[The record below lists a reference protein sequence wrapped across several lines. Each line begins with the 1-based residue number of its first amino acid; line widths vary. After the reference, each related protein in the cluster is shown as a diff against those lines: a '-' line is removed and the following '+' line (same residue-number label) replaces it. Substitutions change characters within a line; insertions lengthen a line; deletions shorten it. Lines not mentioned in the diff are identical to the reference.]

1 MGNASA
7 FFSSVALLLPLVS
20 AGQALVDPCR
30 FVRHP
35 IAVFEQIHVDT
46 YSGSQTEAPPGVGGG
61 ERAFATRALDLC
73 RPVRAGTADAYP
85 YRSFNPE
92 IVRAGA
98 HERQPMRPG
107 TMVTDPFITAQVKTL
122 LLRRSILKDLD
133 IQVETKNGVVRLSGV
148 VQNEEQV
155 VQALEAAS
163 EAEGVKTVINALVVK
178 S

>member
-7 FFSSVALLLPLVS
+7 FFSSIALLLPLVS
-20 AGQALVDPCR
+20 AGQTLVDPFR
-30 FVRHP
+30 FVRHH
-35 IAVFEQIHVDT
+35 IAVFEQLHGDT
-46 YSGSQTEAPPGVGGG
+46 YSASQTEAPAGVGGG
-61 ERAFATRALDLC
+61 ERALDTLDLY
-73 RPVRAGTADAYP
+73 RPVRDGVTDPYS

-92 IVRAGA
+92 IVRVGA

-133 IQVETKNGVVRLSGV
+133 IQVETKDGVVRLSGV

-155 VQALEAAS
+155 VRALEAAS
-163 EAEGVKTVINALVVK
+163 EAEGVKAVINALVVK